1 MSTQNNILA
10 TILERKRA
18 EVAERKQLFPT
29 ALLERSE
36 YFKTPTVSL
45 ARYIRRAD
53 KHGIIAEFKRKSPSK
68 GVINKYASVDQVS
81 VGYMQSGASALS
93 ILTDTDFFGG
103 SLNDLKSARKYNYCP
118 ILRKD
123 FIIDE
128 YQIVEARSH
137 GADAILLIASALT
150 PEQTR
155 VLAECAHGLQME
167 VLLEVHSQ
175 EELNSHI
182 HPLVHLVGVNS
193 RNLSTFE
200 TSLDIAHALVE
211 HIPDEFT
218 AIAESGLRTPAD
230 VLALRNA
237 GYHGF
242 LIGETFMRHVR
253 PEVQCKEFIQELA
266 RHSMQS
272 TTTQSRAQAA

>member
-1 MSTQNNILA
+1 MSTQPNILA

-36 YFKTPTVSL
+36 YFQTPAVSL

-53 KHGIIAEFKRKSPSK
+53 KQGIIAEFKRKSPSK
-68 GVINKYASVDQVS
+68 GQINRYASVDRVS
-81 VGYMQSGASALS
+81 VGYMQAGASALS

-103 SLNDLKSARKYNYCP
+103 SLNDLKAARRYNYCP

-128 YQIVEARSH
+128 YQIIEARSH
-137 GADAILLIASALT
+137 GADAILLIAGALS
-150 PEQTR
+150 PEQTKT
-155 VLAECAHGLQME
+155 LAHKAHELQME
-167 VLLEVHSQ
+167 VLLEVHSVQ
-175 EELNSHI
+175 ELDTHFNDAI
-182 HPLVHLVGVNS
+182 QLVGVNN
-193 RNLSTFE
+193 RDLTTFE
-200 TSLDIAHALVE
+200 TSLDVAHALIP
-211 HIPDEFT
+211 HIPQNVT
-218 AIAESGLRTPAD
+218 AIAESGLRTPHD
-230 VLALRNA
+230 VLALRQA

-253 PEVQCKEFIQELA
+253 PEVQCKEFIQELLQLSDS
-266 RHSMQS
+266 HNSDHV
-272 TTTQSRAQAA
+272 AQAA